1 MRSACLFYF
10 TQQAKRCNCLNVSFS
25 FSGLQNIKHG
35 TCHRASSK
43 KKSKSKK
50 KKRAYTYTHKPFPQ
64 SATAFRLHSLFFS
77 LFNSPFI
84 SSMFSKKKQMKLR
97 PITSVCVCVCVSGRS
112 KRTSLPHRCRHR
124 FAELMQLSNKQTKTN
139 KQTNKKGEEYY
150 QITVPKREHYLKKK
164 KEHNNYNKLVLVV
177 LLAVWPHT
185 HTYTHKKKRRVGS
198 TRGNR
203 QRFLAGAYATN
214 RENSVCKNTDTH
226 THTHL
231 IKTQAR
237 TCTLMHFL
245 SFYSR
250 LSATEKVPLRYT
262 THHLLLPAGPCCCC
276 CFPPSTSTTHP
287 TPPSV
292 YYFWACDDSA
302 SSRFCTAS
310 YSPSSR
316 QSSAKQPTISPSGT
330 GGFNSSLSASADMT
344 S

>member
-1 MRSACLFYF
+1 
-10 TQQAKRCNCLNVSFS
+10 
-25 FSGLQNIKHG
+25 
-35 TCHRASSK
+35 
-43 KKSKSKK
+43 
-50 KKRAYTYTHKPFPQ
+50 
-64 SATAFRLHSLFFS
+64 
-77 LFNSPFI
+77 
-84 SSMFSKKKQMKLR
+84 MFSKKKQMKLR